1 MIRSQS
7 ARLAVPALLA
17 GLLLVGCGNGAPGTA
32 AVVGSERLTVAEVQ
46 ERTAAFFEA
55 YPEARSAGL
64 TTDQITTT
72 TIENFIRAT
81 IVDATAA
88 DIGLEPT
95 QTELDDFITELGGFE
110 EVTRRTSAGG
120 VPPDP
125 ELVMVEVRSAFLQ
138 FAIGEQLAGADAL
151 DDDVR
156 IASRDATDAIAAE
169 LDIEVNPRFG
179 SWGEGFVDA
188 SNGSLSITEAELLAP
203 ADGAPPPGAPV
214 PAPGG

>member
-1 MIRSQS
+1 MIGSRG

-17 GLLLVGCGNGAPGTA
+17 GLLLVGCGTGTPGTA
-32 AVVGSERLTVAEVQ
+32 AAVGSERLTVAEVQ

-55 YPEARSAGL
+55 YPEARSSGVTAGQV
-64 TTDQITTT
+64 TAITV
-72 TIENFIRAT
+72 ENFIRAT
-81 IVDATAA
+81 IVDTTAA

-95 QTELDDFITELGGFE
+95 PTELDDFVAELGGIE
-110 EVTRRTSAGG
+110 EVTRRTSAQG

-125 ELVMVEVRSAFLQ
+125 ELVAAEIRSAYLQ
-138 FAIGEQLAGADAL
+138 FAIGEQIAGPDAA
-151 DDDVR
+151 DDDIR

-179 SWGEGFVDA
+179 TWEGGFVDA

-203 ADGAPPPGAPV
+203 DGGGLPPGVPV